1 MNVLFFFDQVH
12 VLSYSIHALLNGV
25 KDQLSAGDL
34 DVCLE
39 PISEVTLSS

>member
-1 MNVLFFFDQVH
+1 